1 MISLTLI
8 GVKVRISHRMKQM
21 IVLSKLYLVLVV
33 NANIDFGYVFVVVCI
48 VATSF

>member
-21 IVLSKLYLVLVV
+21 IFLSKLYLVLVV
-33 NANIDFGYVFVVVCI
+33 NANIDFGYVFVVCI